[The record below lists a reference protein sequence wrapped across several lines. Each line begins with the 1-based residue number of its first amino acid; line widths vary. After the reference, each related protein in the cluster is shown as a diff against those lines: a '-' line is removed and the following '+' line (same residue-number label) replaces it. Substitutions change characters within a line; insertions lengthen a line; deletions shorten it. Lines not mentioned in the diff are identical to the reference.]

1 MKPNRLLLLVPI
13 AMQKAMAIAQVM
25 MNAPTTFSNVYASV
39 SQIPYVGWVMAPVA
53 AGAAVALQLAQAATI
68 GSVSFNPAGMAHD
81 GIDRIPEEGSWWLDK
96 GERVL
101 TEQTSSKLD
110 NTLEEIRRGNREP
123 AYDTSPV
130 QQPIYNIQAL
140 DGKSVERVL
149 RKNSRHVAGSMK
161 GYARNF
167 GR

>member
-1 MKPNRLLLLVPI
+1 
-13 AMQKAMAIAQVM
+13 VM
-25 MNAPTTFSNVYASV
+25 MNAPTTFSNVYTSV

-68 GSVSFNPAGMAHD
+68 GSVSYNPAGMAHD
-81 GIDRIPEEGSWWLDK
+81 GIDNIPKEGTWLLDK

-101 TEQTSSKLD
+101 SPRQNKDFTDFMSGQKQAPSAPSEQ
-110 NTLEEIRRGNREP
+110 
-123 AYDTSPV
+123 
-130 QQPIYNIQAL
+130 YNITIQAL
-140 DGKSVERVL
+140 DGKSVERML
-149 RKNSRHVAGSMK
+149 KKNNRHVAGSMK

>member
-1 MKPNRLLLLVPI
+1 MF

-25 MNAPTTFSNVYASV
+25 MNAPTTFSNVYTSV

-149 RKNSRHVAGSMK
+149 KKHNRHVAGSMK